1 MLDKNTCKRYFFVYS
16 VVVDERNCESNLQR
30 RTSKE
35 GQGMVQFVCQVNL
48 TRGQQQKGLI
58 QETNVIATHRKVVS
72 FKLSGVTG
80 LKALKTETERDL
92 SNGEKGN
99 LQTPCRKARHT
110 EVCGEKL
117 EQ

>member
-1 MLDKNTCKRYFFVYS
+1 MYS
-16 VVVDERNCESNLQR
+16 VVVDERNCNSICKEEHP
-30 RTSKE
+30 KE

-80 LKALKTETERDL
+80 LKALKTETERYL

-99 LQTPCRKARHT
+99 LHTPCRKAKHS
-110 EVCGEKL
+110 EVWGEKL